1 MYWILWDE
9 IVWFYGNS
17 HYQYKL
23 LIWKEGYDMTKV
35 ITYGTY
41 DLLHYGH
48 IRLLERAKALGDYLV
63 VGITSDAYDK
73 TRGKI
78 NNQQTL
84 MERIAA
90 VEATGLADEIVV
102 EEYEGQKIDDIK
114 RLNIDI
120 FTVGSDWEGY
130 FDYLNEFCKVV
141 YLERTE
147 GISSSQIRSQNSS
160 LKIGLLGSS
169 PFLEKVYKESKVVNG
184 GEISGIYSVD
194 LSSVPVSLK
203 NLEFVTDKLDLLLEN
218 VDAVY
223 VHSYPAIHY
232 EQITYALNK
241 GKHVL
246 VESPVALS
254 RAQYQELIDLAQQ
267 NRVVLMD
274 AIRTAYSTAYN
285 RLLVI
290 LQSGKIGDIVSV
302 DATCTSLKS
311 FNDKELD
318 KKWNSITAWGPTALL
333 PVFQILGDSYNEK
346 RIVSRVEQEKKDLK
360 FDTFTKIDFVYNNA
374 TASIKVGRGV
384 KSEGELIVSGTK
396 GYAYVPAPWWK
407 TDYFELRYENPADN
421 RRYFYQLDGE
431 GIRYELVS
439 FLQAIRTGKANGPI
453 STMVSKAITGVME
466 DFLKDNEVTYI

>member
-1 MYWILWDE
+1 
-9 IVWFYGNS
+9 
-17 HYQYKL
+17 
-23 LIWKEGYDMTKV
+23 MTKV

-130 FDYLNEFCKVV
+130 FDYLNVYCKVI

-147 GISSSQIRSQNSS
+147 GVSSSQIRAKNSS
-160 LKIGLLGSS
+160 LKIGLIGSAQ
-169 PFLEKVYKESKVVNG
+169 FLEKVYKESKVVNG
-184 GEISGIYSVD
+184 GIVCGIYSD
-194 LSSVPVSLK
+194 HLKSIPDSLK
-203 NLEFVTDKLDLLLEN
+203 NLDIVTDDFKLLLEN

-223 VHSYPAIHY
+223 VHSYPSIHY
-232 EQITYALNK
+232 EQIKYALNL

-246 VESPVALS
+246 AESPIALS
-254 RAQYQELIDLAQQ
+254 RAQCEELMDLAQ
-267 NRVVLMD
+267 NNKVVLME

-302 DATCTSLKS
+302 DATCTNLKKV
-311 FNDKELD
+311 NDKELD

-333 PVFQILGDSYNEK
+333 PVFQILGDKYTEK
-346 RIVSRVEQEKKDLK
+346 RIITRIKQGNKDVK
-360 FDTFTKIDFVYNNA
+360 FDTFTKIDFVFKNA

-384 KSEGELIVSGTK
+384 KSEGELIISGTK

-439 FLQAIRTGKANGPI
+439 FLQAIRVGRNNLQI
-453 STMVSKAITGVME
+453 SNAITNAISGIME
-466 DFLKDNEVTYI
+466 DFYNDKNIAFI

>member
-1 MYWILWDE
+1 MI
-9 IVWFYGNS
+9 
-17 HYQYKL
+17 
-23 LIWKEGYDMTKV
+23 KV

-78 NNQQTL
+78 NNQQSL
-84 MERIAA
+84 MERISA
-90 VEATGLADEIVV
+90 VEATGLADEIIV

-114 RLNIDI
+114 RLKIDI

-130 FDYLNEFCKVV
+130 FDYLKEYCKVI

-147 GISSSQIRSQNSS
+147 GVSSSQIRAKRNS

-169 PFLEKVYKESKVVNG
+169 QFLEKVYKESKVVNG
-184 GEISGIYSVD
+184 GEICGLYSD
-194 LSSVPVSLK
+194 NLHSIPDSLK
-203 NLEFVTDKLDLLLEN
+203 TLEIVTDDLEYLLDN

-232 EQITYALNK
+232 EQIKCALSK
-241 GKHVL
+241 SKHVL
-246 VESPVALS
+246 AESPIALKID
-254 RAQYQELIDLAQQ
+254 QYKELVQLAQ
-267 NRVVLMD
+267 NNKVILME
-274 AIRTAYSTAYN
+274 AVRTAYSTAYN

-290 LQSGKIGDIVSV
+290 IKSGKIGDIVSV
-302 DATCTSLKS
+302 DATCTSLKTI
-311 FNDKELD
+311 NDKAND
-318 KKWNSITAWGPTALL
+318 KRWNSITAWGPTALL
-333 PVFQILGDSYNEK
+333 PIFQILGNKY
-346 RIVSRVEQEKKDLK
+346 IEKKIISRIENKDKKLM
-360 FDTFTKIDFVYNNA
+360 FDSFTKIDFEFEDA

-384 KSEGELIVSGTK
+384 KSEGELIISGTK

-439 FLQAIRTGKANGPI
+439 FLRAIRIGKNDMAISNGV
-453 STMVSKAITGVME
+453 TNAIVEIME
-466 DFLKDNEVTYI
+466 DYYKGVNIRFI

>member
-1 MYWILWDE
+1 
-9 IVWFYGNS
+9 
-17 HYQYKL
+17 
-23 LIWKEGYDMTKV
+23 MTKV

-147 GISSSQIRSQNSS
+147 GISSSQIRSKNSS

-184 GEISGIYSVD
+184 GEICGIFSVD
-194 LSSVPVSLK
+194 LSNIPDSLK
-203 NLEFVTDKLDLLLEN
+203 TLDTVTDKLELLLEK

-223 VHSYPAIHY
+223 VHSYPDIHY
-232 EQITYALNK
+232 EQIKRALNK
-241 GKHVL
+241 KKHVL
-246 VESPVALS
+246 VESPVAL
-254 RAQYQELIDLAQQ
+254 RREQYQELVELARK
-267 NRVVLMD
+267 NKVVLME

-290 LQSGKIGDIVSV
+290 LQSGKIGNIVSV

-333 PVFQILGDSYNEK
+333 PVFQILGDTYIEK
-346 RIVSRVEQEKKDLK
+346 RIITRVDEKGNNDLM
-360 FDTFTKIDFVYNNA
+360 FDTFTKIDFVYKDA

-407 TDYFELRYENPADN
+407 TDYFELRYENPSDN
-421 RRYFYQLDGE
+421 RRFFYQLDGE

-439 FLQAIRTGKANGPI
+439 FLQAIRTGKNNVTITPAVTN
-453 STMVSKAITGVME
+453 AIAGVME
-466 DFLKDNEVTYI
+466 DYYEGKDVRFI

>member
-1 MYWILWDE
+1 
-9 IVWFYGNS
+9 
-17 HYQYKL
+17 
-23 LIWKEGYDMTKV
+23 MTKV

-130 FDYLNEFCKVV
+130 FDYLKEFCKVV

-147 GISSSQIRSQNSS
+147 GISSSQIRAKNSS
-160 LKIGLLGSS
+160 LKIGLVGSAQ
-169 PFLEKVYKESKVVNG
+169 FLEKVYKESKVVNG
-184 GEISGIYSVD
+184 GKVCGIYAENF
-194 LSSVPVSLK
+194 LSIPNSLK
-203 NLEFVTDKLDLLLEN
+203 DLDLVTDKLDLLLDN

-223 VHSYPAIHY
+223 VHSYPSVHY
-232 EQITYALNK
+232 AQIKNALIK

-246 VESPVALS
+246 VESPIALS
-254 RAQYQELIDLAQQ
+254 RAQCKELEDLAR
-267 NRVVLMD
+267 NNKVILME

-311 FNDKELD
+311 VTSGKDKGLD
-318 KKWNSITAWGPTALL
+318 KQWNSITAWGPTALL
-333 PVFQILGDSYNEK
+333 PVFQILGHTYTEK
-346 RIVSRVEQEKKDLK
+346 RIITRIDKENRDLK
-360 FDTFTKIDFVYNNA
+360 FDSFTKIDFVFKDA

-384 KSEGELIVSGTK
+384 KSEGELVVSGTK

-439 FLQAIRTGKANGPI
+439 FLQAIRTGNNN
-453 STMVSKAITGVME
+453 VAIETAVTEAIAGVME
-466 DFLKDNEVTYI
+466 DYYNMDSVRYI

>member
-1 MYWILWDE
+1 
-9 IVWFYGNS
+9 
-17 HYQYKL
+17 
-23 LIWKEGYDMTKV
+23 MTKV
-35 ITYGTY
+35 ITYGTF

-78 NNQQTL
+78 NNQQSL
-84 MERIAA
+84 MERIEA

-120 FTVGSDWEGY
+120 FTVGSDWVGY
-130 FDYLNEFCKVV
+130 FDYLKEFCEVV

-147 GISSSQIRSQNSS
+147 GISSSQLRSKNSS
-160 LKIGLLGSS
+160 LKIGLIGSAK
-169 PFLEKVYKESKVVNG
+169 FLEKVFRESKVVNG
-184 GEISGIYSVD
+184 GEICGVFADD
-194 LSSVPVSLK
+194 LQSIPATLK
-203 NLEFVTDKLDLLLEN
+203 ELEFVTDNLALLLDH

-223 VHSYPAIHY
+223 VHSYPAIHCK
-232 EQITYALNK
+232 QVRSAINR

-246 VESPVALS
+246 VESPIALC
-254 RAQYQELIDLAQQ
+254 RKQCIELQELAAK
-267 NRVVLMD
+267 NNVVLME

-290 LQSGKIGDIVSV
+290 LQSGKIGNVISV

-311 FNDKELD
+311 MITDTNKDLD

-333 PVFQILGDSYNEK
+333 PVFQILGSDYVDK
-346 RIVSRVEQEKKDLK
+346 RIITHLDHENTDLK
-360 FDTFTKIDFVYNNA
+360 FDAFTKIDFVYKNA

-384 KSEGELIVSGTK
+384 KSEGELIISGTK

-439 FLQAIRTGKANGPI
+439 FLQAIRTGKNNAAIDDAVAN
-453 STMVSKAITGVME
+453 AIAGVME
-466 DFLKDNEVTYI
+466 DYYRGENVIYI

>member
-1 MYWILWDE
+1 
-9 IVWFYGNS
+9 
-17 HYQYKL
+17 
-23 LIWKEGYDMTKV
+23 MTKV

-130 FDYLNEFCKVV
+130 FDYLNDYCKVI

-147 GISSSQIRSQNSS
+147 GVSSSQIRAKNSS
-160 LKIGLLGSS
+160 LKIGLIGSAQ
-169 PFLEKVYKESKVVNG
+169 FLEKVYKESKVVNG
-184 GEISGIYSVD
+184 GIVCGIYSD
-194 LSSVPVSLK
+194 HLKSIPDSLK
-203 NLEFVTDKLDLLLEN
+203 NLDIVTDDFKLLLEN

-223 VHSYPAIHY
+223 VHSYPSIHY
-232 EQITYALNK
+232 EQIKYALNL

-246 VESPVALS
+246 AESPIALS
-254 RAQYQELIDLAQQ
+254 RAQCEELMDLAQ
-267 NRVVLMD
+267 NNKVVLME

-302 DATCTSLKS
+302 DATCTNLKKV
-311 FNDKELD
+311 NDKELD

-333 PVFQILGDSYNEK
+333 PVFQILGDKYTEK
-346 RIVSRVEQEKKDLK
+346 RIITRIKQGNKDVK
-360 FDTFTKIDFVYNNA
+360 FDTFTKIDFVFKNA

-384 KSEGELIVSGTK
+384 KSEGELLISGTK

-439 FLQAIRTGKANGPI
+439 FLQAIRVGRNNLQI
-453 STMVSKAITGVME
+453 SNAITNAISGIME
-466 DFLKDNEVTYI
+466 DFYNDKNIAFI